1 MISKKTQRVINF
13 LFSID
18 GQDMRF
24 TDLSEVFESLE
35 KSKSVLKKK
44 SVKLRGDFK
53 SLPFLE
59 DSR

>member
-18 GQDMRF
+18 VQDMRF

-35 KSKSVLKKK
+35 KSRACHQLSQITIAA
-44 SVKLRGDFK
+44 R
-53 SLPFLE
+53 
-59 DSR
+59 

>member
-18 GQDMRF
+18 VQDMRF

-44 SVKLRGDFK
+44 SVKLR
-53 SLPFLE
+53 
-59 DSR
+59 

>member
-1 MISKKTQRVINF
+1 
-13 LFSID
+13 
-18 GQDMRF
+18 MRF